1 MNYRKLGKTGLMVS
15 EIGFGP
21 EWMTGTPEET
31 RAIAE
36 VLREAGVNYL
46 DCWMPDPHIRAN
58 LGYAM
63 KGHTDEW
70 IVQGHIG
77 ACWVDSIFAA
87 VMWHWQNLPSK
98 MSLHCSV
105 LTTSK

>member
-46 DCWMPDPHIRAN
+46 DCWGTLVPAGWM
-58 LGYAM
+58 
-63 KGHTDEW
+63 
-70 IVQGHIG
+70 V
-77 ACWVDSIFAA
+77 SISAA
-87 VMWHWQNLPSK
+87 VM
-98 MSLHCSV
+98 
-105 LTTSK
+105 

>member
-46 DCWMPDPHIRAN
+46 DSMAALSGERVKKSSWKRRTCSRASTGRFCARSCESATISERP
-58 LGYAM
+58 LSS
-63 KGHTDEW
+63 T
-70 IVQGHIG
+70 
-77 ACWVDSIFAA
+77 
-87 VMWHWQNLPSK
+87 
-98 MSLHCSV
+98 
-105 LTTSK
+105 